1 MNPSEGK
8 ISTASI
14 RKVIRDMKPPAGLF
28 SGLTWSRAMAPDNI
42 VFFKRTDSAA
52 LRSVLGVSSNYHHRF
67 ELVVVLENGGPSRID
82 DKSFLLQPGECVLIF
97 PHQFHHFIDNENG
110 AIEWLFITFELG
122 ESSRI
127 GALKNAPRALDTEGM
142 RLVHDIVREYVRP
155 ESGKPDAVEISYR
168 LSRLLLHLVH
178 APLIAEERRDIHTS
192 DDVRDVILE
201 KINRHVRSHLS
212 AALTI
217 GELADALGY
226 SVSHLRAV
234 FRTRLG
240 ISLGRYIR
248 ESRLSEAAKLLQS
261 SDLKISEVAERSGFE
276 SLFAFSRAFKKAY
289 GMPPKTYGKLVREG
303 AIPERESK
311 PEW

>member
-1 MNPSEGK
+1 
-8 ISTASI
+8 
-14 RKVIRDMKPPAGLF
+14 
-28 SGLTWSRAMAPDNI
+28 
-42 VFFKRTDSAA
+42 
-52 LRSVLGVSSNYHHRF
+52 
-67 ELVVVLENGGPSRID
+67 
-82 DKSFLLQPGECVLIF
+82 
-97 PHQFHHFIDNENG
+97 
-110 AIEWLFITFELG
+110 
-122 ESSRI
+122 
-127 GALKNAPRALDTEGM
+127 
-142 RLVHDIVREYVRP
+142 
-155 ESGKPDAVEISYR
+155 
-168 LSRLLLHLVH
+168 
-178 APLIAEERRDIHTS
+178 
-192 DDVRDVILE
+192 LE

-217 GELADALGY
+217 AELADTLGY

-261 SDLKISEVAERSGFE
+261 SDLKISEVAEKSGFE

-303 AIPERESK
+303 AMPARESK